1 MAPAAATIADLRDD
15 LLQEVFIF
23 LLTPADLIRAA
34 LACKPFLRAV
44 RSASFLRRFRRRH
57 PFTCPPVLGCF
68 LDRPIEDHI
77 HGASDPLLLPVSPAA
92 ATRRFVKGGD
102 FALSFLP
109 ARGLP
114 YPDLWKVLDCRNG
127 SLLLRNRVSG
137 ELAVADPFTRRSVSL
152 PAPPA
157 KRPVGYGLVAD
168 DVDPSVF
175 QAFCISR
182 AGGGASS
189 GLRAL
194 VLSSGDLRW
203 ANVAGLALAH
213 KPDLADSRAMQA
225 NRSLYWGL
233 KGSDRM
239 MELNTVTMEFA
250 VLELPPPTPSTRQF
264 DFQVIDKGDDGC
276 AGALYLL
283 TMCDFCV
290 EVWGGS
296 EDGSGGLT
304 WKLVDKS
311 VRFQRAMVD
320 MIGKSHF
327 YQHRLDVIGVVAG
340 GLFLRNGDRLL
351 SIDLETMKLRVL
363 SNEEKC
369 PSALIYP
376 YTVAWPPSFLK
387 PTEESA

>member
-1 MAPAAATIADLRDD
+1 MAPPAAATIADLRED

-34 LACKPFLRAV
+34 LACKPFLGAV

-68 LDRPIEDHI
+68 LDRPIEDHVQ
-77 HGASDPLLLPVSPAA
+77 GTCGPLLLPVSPAA
-92 ATRRFVKGGD
+92 ATRRFVKAGD

-137 ELAVADPFTRRSVSL
+137 ELAVADPLTRRSVSL

-168 DVDPSVF
+168 DVDPSAF
-175 QAFCISR
+175 KAFCISR
-182 AGGGASS
+182 HSS

-194 VLSSGDLRW
+194 LLSSGDLRW
-203 ANVAGLALAH
+203 ADVAGLTLPH
-213 KPDLADSRAMQA
+213 KPDLADPRAMQA
-225 NRSLYWGL
+225 NRSLYWPL
-233 KGSDRM
+233 KGRERM
-239 MELNTVTMEFA
+239 VELNTATTEFA
-250 VLELPPPTPSTRQF
+250 VLELPPPTSTQQF
-264 DFQVIDKGDDGC
+264 DFQVIDKGDHGR

-290 EVWGGS
+290 EVWGGWG
-296 EDGSGGLT
+296 DGSGGLA
-304 WKLVDKS
+304 WKLVDRS
-311 VRFQRAMVD
+311 VKFQRALLDMV
-320 MIGKSHF
+320 GKKHF
-327 YQHRLDVIGVVAG
+327 YRHRLDVVGVVAG
-340 GLFLRNGDRLL
+340 GLFLRSGDHLL

-363 SNEEKC
+363 PNEEKC
-369 PSALIYP
+369 PSALVFP
-376 YTVAWPPSFLK
+376 YTIAWPPSFLS
-387 PTEESA
+387 PTKESA